1 MKPTRPNTA
10 PLSEDEWDTCWMAI
24 RYAMNRMTISSAS
37 LPNELL
43 SAYYSRWTPR
53 QKEMIVRELRDNLE
67 NLKSWNESEE
77 AYFGDKNIDHPNW
90 MRFLLTLDE
99 STHKI
104 LTLKRRKKVEAIEFE
119 GVYYPVSDGG
129 WWAGCGALY
138 VPKDAIVLIEG
149 ELPTNL

>member
-10 PLSEDEWDTCWMAI
+10 PLSEVEWDTCWMAI
-24 RYAMNRMTISSAS
+24 KYAMNGRNVSTAS
-37 LPNELL
+37 LPKELL
-43 SAYYSRWTPR
+43 RAYYNRWEAGEK
-53 QKEMIVRELRDNLE
+53 QKIVRILRDNLDD
-67 NLKSWNESEE
+67 LKRAYGEDK

-99 STHKI
+99 NTHKI
-104 LTLKRRKKVEAIEFE
+104 LTLKRRKKVECIEFE

-138 VPKDAIVLIEG
+138 VPKDAIVLIEDK
-149 ELPTNL
+149 NK

>member
-1 MKPTRPNTA
+1 MKTKPNTA
-10 PLSEDEWDTCWMAI
+10 PLSEVEWDTCWMAI
-24 RYAMNRMTISSAS
+24 RYAMNRRSAASAS
-37 LPNELL
+37 LPTELL
-43 SAYYSRWTPR
+43 EAYYFRWTAR
-53 QKEMIVRELRDNLE
+53 QKEMIVRDLRDNLE
-67 NLKSWNESEE
+67 SLKSWNESDK
-77 AYFGDKNIDHPNW
+77 AYFGDKKIDHPNW

-138 VPKDAIVLIEG
+138 VPKDAIVLVEDK
-149 ELPTNL
+149 NK

>member
-1 MKPTRPNTA
+1 MKTKPNTA
-10 PLSEDEWDTCWMAI
+10 PLSEVEWDTCWMAI
-24 RYAMNRMTISSAS
+24 KYAMNGRNISTAS

-43 SAYYSRWTPR
+43 SAYYYRWSAGEKR
-53 QKEMIVRELRDNLE
+53 QIVRTLYDNLDE
-67 NLKSWNESEE
+67 LKRIYGPDK

-104 LTLKRRKKVEAIEFE
+104 LTLKRRKKVECIEFE

-129 WWAGCGALY
+129 WWVGCGALY
-138 VPKDAIVLIEG
+138 VPKDAIVLVEDK
-149 ELPTNL
+149 NK